1 MKRRL
6 LLMRHAKSSWKNSE
20 QSDHERPLNARGQ
33 RDAPAMGNLLKVL
46 NLIPDKV
53 ILSDSTRTR
62 DTFEHMWAS
71 MPDIEPVYAHN
82 LYLGGLNDIV
92 KHCSLLNEHVESA
105 LFLGHN
111 PGFSQAAGWLSN
123 TFVELK
129 TAYIAVLEAEMV
141 DGDWSSLMKPGAWTL
156 TAVYTPQ
163 DGHQHA
169 EVG

>member
-1 MKRRL
+1 
-6 LLMRHAKSSWKNSE
+6 
-20 QSDHERPLNARGQ
+20 
-33 RDAPAMGNLLKVL
+33 MGNLLKVL

-53 ILSDSTRTR
+53 ILGDSTRTR
-62 DTFEHMWAS
+62 DNLNICEP
-71 MPDIEPVYAHN
+71 MPDVEPVYAHN
-82 LYLGGLNDIV
+82 LYLGGLNDIA
-92 KHCSLLNEHVESA
+92 KHCSLLSEHVESA

-129 TAYIAVLEAEMV
+129 TAYIAVQKLMV
-141 DGDWSSLMKPGAWTL
+141 DGDWSSLMKPGVWTL

-169 EVG
+169 GWDN